1 MNFTTIRWDHQEQAV
16 VLLDQTQLPN
26 KIIYETCQDLST
38 VVDAIVKLKVRGAP
52 AIGIT
57 AAFGVVVG
65 VKHSQTNDFEKFS
78 KEVTDVVDILAA
90 TRPTA
95 VNLFW
100 ALERMQKIVC
110 EAQSSPVEEIKQALV
125 KEALQIQRE
134 DEITCQQIGRLGAE
148 LLQSGHTVL
157 THCNAGALATSGI
170 VTALAIIYS
179 AQNQGKQIKIY
190 ANETRPIL
198 QGARLTTWELTQA
211 GIDVTLICDNM
222 AGQVMQE
229 RRIDSVIVGADRVA
243 ANGDVAN
250 KIGTYSV
257 AVLAKTHEVPFYVA
271 APFSSVDLSVKSGF
285 EIPIEERDPA
295 EIRHGLGKCI
305 ALEEVKVYNPAF
317 DITPASYVSAVI
329 TERGIARKPYSN
341 SLSALSHQIREP
353 IVSG

>member
-1 MNFTTIRWDHQEQAV
+1 
-16 VLLDQTQLPN
+16 
-26 KIIYETCQDLST
+26 
-38 VVDAIVKLKVRGAP
+38 
-52 AIGIT
+52 
-57 AAFGVVVG
+57 
-65 VKHSQTNDFEKFS
+65 
-78 KEVTDVVDILAA
+78 
-90 TRPTA
+90 
-95 VNLFW
+95 
-100 ALERMQKIVC
+100 
-110 EAQSSPVEEIKQALV
+110 
-125 KEALQIQRE
+125 
-134 DEITCQQIGRLGAE
+134 
-148 LLQSGHTVL
+148 
-157 THCNAGALATSGI
+157 
-170 VTALAIIYS
+170 
-179 AQNQGKQIKIY
+179 
-190 ANETRPIL
+190 
-198 QGARLTTWELTQA
+198 
-211 GIDVTLICDNM
+211 M

-305 ALEEVKVYNPAF
+305 ALEEVKVYNTAF